1 MVFMSCLLRE
11 HFFDTSQFGWVT
23 EFFFSKFCKKSGV
36 GFGLGHSPKAVFWLA
51 QFQLSDFSSN
61 FSELGCSIVLANHN
75 FDTFLLWEIFF
86 QWFWHFR
93 LKKIDIIFSRKK
105 LWFLTGVTLLLFFLP
120 LQGFHPFQL

>member
-1 MVFMSCLLRE
+1 MSCLLRE

-61 FSELGCSIVLANHN
+61 FSELGRSIVLANHN

-93 LKKIDIIFSRKK
+93 LKKS
-105 LWFLTGVTLLLFFLP
+105 TLFFP
-120 LQGFHPFQL
+120 EKNYGS